1 MMEIVHKPVLLK
13 EVLSFIDFEKHK
25 IFLDLTIGE
34 GGHSEEILKRAKSD
48 SILIG
53 FDLDEDILKIT
64 DKRLSILGKKYYL
77 FNENYKHFPNVLKKL
92 NIDKV
97 DFMLL
102 DLGFSSFQLKEGR
115 GFSFQ
120 DKESL
125 HMGYSKSIK
134 GADYYIN
141 RLSRNDLIYI
151 FEEFGE
157 IKESE
162 KLAKEII
169 EERKKRK
176 IENAYQLAKIIE
188 RVVKKRGKIH
198 PATTIFQ
205 AIRIYVNKE
214 LDNLREFLLIFS
226 DYLNSSGIIEI
237 ISYHSLEDR
246 LVKNAFKELE
256 EMEKVKIL
264 TKKVITPTKEEIRE
278 NRRSR
283 SAKLRVVQ
291 KI

>member
-1 MMEIVHKPVLLK
+1 MEIVHRPVLLK
-13 EVLSFIDFEKHK
+13 EVLSFIDFDKHK
-25 IFLDLTIGE
+25 IFLDLTVGE
-34 GGHSEEILKRAKSD
+34 GGHSEEILKRAKYD

-53 FDLDEDILKIT
+53 VDLDEDILKVSYN
-64 DKRLSILGKKYYL
+64 RLSNLGKKFYL
-77 FNENYKHFPNVLKKL
+77 FNENYKNFPSVLKKL
-92 NIDKV
+92 NIEKV

-125 HMGYSKSIK
+125 HMGYSKSFK
-134 GADYYIN
+134 GADYFIN
-141 RLSRNDLIYI
+141 KLSKHDLIYI
-151 FEEFGE
+151 FEEFAE
-157 IKESE
+157 IKDSE
-162 KLAKEII
+162 KLALEII
-169 EERKKRK
+169 EERRKRK

-214 LDNLREFLLIFS
+214 LDNLKEFLLIFS
-226 DYLNSSGIIEI
+226 DYLNRDGIVEI

-246 LVKNAFKELE
+246 MVKRAFLELQ

-264 TKKVITPTKEEIRE
+264 TKKVITPTKEEIKE

>member
-1 MMEIVHKPVLLK
+1 MEIVHKPVLLN
-13 EVLSFIDFEKHK
+13 EVLSFIDFDKSK

-34 GGHSEEILKRAKSD
+34 GGHSEEILKRASED

-53 FDLDEDILKIT
+53 FDLDEEILKVAE
-64 DKRLSILGKKYYL
+64 KRLSFLGKRFYL
-77 FNENYKHFPNVLKKL
+77 FNENYKNFPQVLKKL

-115 GFSFQ
+115 GFSFL
-120 DKESL
+120 DRESL
-125 HMGYSKSIK
+125 HMGYSKNFR

-141 RLSRNDLIYI
+141 KLSKQDLIYI

-157 IKESE
+157 MDNCE
-162 KLAKEII
+162 KLALKII
-169 EERKKRK
+169 EERKKKK
-176 IENAYQLAKIIE
+176 IESAYELAKIIE
-188 RVVKKRGKIH
+188 KVVKKRGKIH
-198 PATTIFQ
+198 PATKIFQ
-205 AIRIYVNKE
+205 AIRIYVNRE
-214 LDNLREFLLIFS
+214 LDNLKEFLLIFS
-226 DYLNSSGIIEI
+226 DYLNKDGITEI

-246 LVKNAFKELE
+246 MVKKSFKELE
-256 EMEKVKIL
+256 EMEIARVL
-264 TKKVITPTKEEIRE
+264 TKKVITPTKEEIKE

-291 KI
+291 KN

>member
-13 EVLSFIDFEKHK
+13 EVLSFIDFEKMRV
-25 IFLDLTIGE
+25 FLDLTIGE
-34 GGHSEEILKRAKSD
+34 GGHSEEILKRASSD

-53 FDLDEDILKIT
+53 FDLDEEILNIT
-64 DKRLSILGKKYYL
+64 ERRLSQFGKKFYL
-77 FNENYKHFPNVLKKL
+77 FNENYKNFPNVLKKL
-92 NIDKV
+92 NINKV

-102 DLGFSSFQLKEGR
+102 DLGFSSYQLKEGR
-115 GFSFQ
+115 GFSFL

-125 HMGYSKSIK
+125 HMGYSKSFK

-141 RLSRNDLIYI
+141 RLSKQDLIYI

-162 KLAKEII
+162 KIALKII
-169 EERKKRK
+169 EERKKKK
-176 IENAYQLAKIIE
+176 IETSYELAKIIE
-188 RVVKKRGKIH
+188 KVIKKRGKIH

-205 AIRIYVNKE
+205 AIRIYVNRE
-214 LDNLREFLLIFS
+214 LDNLKEFLLIFS
-226 DYLNSSGIIEI
+226 DYLDKEGIAEI

-246 LVKNAFKELE
+246 MVKKTFKELE
-256 EMEKVKIL
+256 EMEIAKIL
-264 TKKVITPTKEEIRE
+264 TKKVITPTREEIIE

>member
-1 MMEIVHKPVLLK
+1 MEIAHKPVLLK
-13 EVLSFIDFEKHK
+13 EVLSFINFDKARV
-25 IFLDLTIGE
+25 FLDLTIGE
-34 GGHSEEILKRAKSD
+34 GGHSEEILKKMKHDAV
-48 SILIG
+48 LIG
-53 FDLDEDILKIT
+53 FDLDEEILKVAE
-64 DKRLSILGKKYYL
+64 KRLSEHGKKIYL
-77 FNENYKHFPNVLKKL
+77 FNENYKNFPEVLKKL

-97 DFMLL
+97 DFILL

-115 GFSFQ
+115 GFSFL

-125 HMGYSKSIK
+125 HMGYSKSFR

-141 RLSRNDLIYI
+141 RLSKNDLIYI

-157 IKESE
+157 IRESE
-162 KLAKEII
+162 KLALKII
-169 EERKKRK
+169 EERKKGK
-176 IENAYQLAKIIE
+176 IKSSYELAKIIE
-188 RVVKKRGKIH
+188 KVVKKRGKIH

-205 AIRIYVNKE
+205 ALRIFVNRE
-214 LDNLREFLLIFS
+214 LDNLKEFLLIFS
-226 DYLNSSGIIEI
+226 EYLNKDGICEI

-246 LVKNAFKELE
+246 MVKMSFKELE
-256 EMEKVKIL
+256 EMEIVKVL
-264 TKKVITPTKEEIRE
+264 TKKVITPTKEEIKE

>member
-1 MMEIVHKPVLLK
+1 MEIVHKPVLLN
-13 EVLSFIDFEKHK
+13 EVLSFINFEKSR
-25 IFLDLTIGE
+25 IFLDLTVGE
-34 GGHSEEILKRAKSD
+34 GGHSEEILKRASSD

-53 FDLDEDILKIT
+53 FDLDEEILKVAQE
-64 DKRLSILGKKYYL
+64 RLSKLNKKFFL
-77 FNENYKHFPNVLKKL
+77 FNENYKNFHMVLKNL

-115 GFSFQ
+115 GFSFL

-125 HMGYSKSIK
+125 HMGYSRSFK

-141 RLSRNDLIYI
+141 RLSKNDLIYI

-162 KLAKEII
+162 KLALKII
-169 EERKKRK
+169 EERKKKK
-176 IENAYQLAKIIE
+176 IESAYELAKIVE
-188 RVVKKRGKIH
+188 KVVKKRGKIH

-205 AIRIYVNKE
+205 AIRIYVNRE
-214 LDNLREFLLIFS
+214 LDNLKEFLFIFS
-226 DYLNSSGIIEI
+226 DYLNKDGIIEI

-246 LVKNAFKELE
+246 MVKKSFKELE
-256 EMEKVKIL
+256 EMEIVKIL
-264 TKKVITPTKEEIRE
+264 TKKVITPTKEEIQE

-283 SAKLRVVQ
+283 SAKLRVAQ

>member
-1 MMEIVHKPVLLK
+1 MEIVHKPVLLK
-13 EVLSFIDFEKHK
+13 EVLSFIDFEKAR
-25 IFLDLTIGE
+25 IFLDLTVGE
-34 GGHSEEILKRAKSD
+34 GGHSEEILKKAREDA
-48 SILIG
+48 ILIG
-53 FDLDEDILKIT
+53 FDLDEEILKVAE
-64 DKRLSILGKKYYL
+64 KRLSELSKKFYL
-77 FNENYKHFPNVLKKL
+77 FNENYKNFPEVLKKL

-115 GFSFQ
+115 GFSFL

-125 HMGYSKSIK
+125 HMGYSKSFR

-141 RLSRNDLIYI
+141 KLSKNDLIYI

-157 IKESE
+157 IKDSE
-162 KLAKEII
+162 KLALKII
-169 EERKKRK
+169 EERKKKK
-176 IENAYQLAKIIE
+176 IESSYELAKIIE
-188 RVVKKRGKIH
+188 KVVKKRGKIH

-205 AIRIYVNKE
+205 ALRIYVNRE
-214 LDNLREFLLIFS
+214 LDNLRDFLLIFS
-226 DYLNSSGIIEI
+226 DYLNIGGIAEI

-246 LVKNAFKELE
+246 MVKRTFKELE
-256 EMEKVKIL
+256 EMEVVKIL
-264 TKKVITPTKEEIRE
+264 TKKVITPTKEEIKE

>member
-1 MMEIVHKPVLLK
+1 
-13 EVLSFIDFEKHK
+13 
-25 IFLDLTIGE
+25 
-34 GGHSEEILKRAKSD
+34 
-48 SILIG
+48 
-53 FDLDEDILKIT
+53 
-64 DKRLSILGKKYYL
+64 
-77 FNENYKHFPNVLKKL
+77 
-92 NIDKV
+92 
-97 DFMLL
+97 
-102 DLGFSSFQLKEGR
+102 
-115 GFSFQ
+115 
-120 DKESL
+120 
-125 HMGYSKSIK
+125 MGYSKSIK

>member
-1 MMEIVHKPVLLK
+1 MEIVHKPVLLK

>member
-1 MMEIVHKPVLLK
+1 MEIVHKPVLLK

-120 DKESL
+120 NKESL

-188 RVVKKRGKIH
+188 RVVKKKGKIH